1 MYEMKD
7 EDLTGIEFI
16 DNEHRRLFEIAEETY
31 QLKNAEF
38 IPDKYDQ
45 INDLLNELKE
55 YTIMHF
61 SHEEE
66 YMQSIGYKKLFTQKT
81 QHQAFINWL
90 EEHELEGIDEE
101 YEDQDAVIDNILKYL
116 TDWLVNHIL
125 YTDKQ
130 IPASESNS

>member
-7 EDLTGIEFI
+7 EYLTGIEFI

-45 INDLLNELKE
+45 IKNLLNELKE
-55 YTIMHF
+55 YTLIHF
-61 SHEEE
+61 SHEEA
-66 YMQSIGYKKLFTQKT
+66 YMQSIGYKKLFTQKI
-81 QHQAFINWL
+81 QHESFINWL
-90 EEHELEGIDEE
+90 EEHEFSNINEE
-101 YEDQDAVIDNILKYL
+101 FEDQDAMIDNILTHL

-125 YTDKQ
+125 ETDKQ
-130 IPASESNS
+130 IPAPQN

>member
-7 EDLTGIEFI
+7 EYLTGIEFI

-45 INDLLNELKE
+45 IKELLSELKE
-55 YTIMHF
+55 YTISHF
-61 SHEEE
+61 AHEEE
-66 YMQSIGYKKLFTQKT
+66 YMQSIGYKKLFTQKI
-81 QHQAFINWL
+81 QHEAFIRWL
-90 EEHELEGIDEE
+90 NEQELDGINEE
-101 YEDQDAVIDNILKYL
+101 YEDQESVISNILNYL

-130 IPASESNS
+130 ISVQPEA